1 MRRSNRGK
9 RLAEFEESVIIGV
22 GLMVQIGG
30 SNLKWFYGPRTG
42 RSRLEKR
49 LSGSIQDPVGGCT
62 GMAATRWVT
71 TARRTYCRLQR
82 CKRGF
87 VLSFGSLG

>member
-1 MRRSNRGK
+1 VRRSNRGK

-71 TARRTYCRLQR
+71 TA
-82 CKRGF
+82 
-87 VLSFGSLG
+87 SLPGEPIAGYSDASEDLF